1 MDVQIEDILGKTS
14 NASSIHPASDSNDE
28 RNGKLLRCKTKIV
41 CTLGPKSR
49 ELHVLEELLR
59 SGMSVARF
67 NFSHGSHE
75 YHQETLDV
83 LRQACANTQLMC
95 AVLLDTKGPEIR
107 TGMLE
112 DSKPVLLTA
121 GRLVTLTTDY
131 SALGNENTIAMSYKK
146 LAEDVVPGAQ
156 ILIGDGSIVLE
167 VLSCD
172 VANGTV
178 QAVCTNTAT
187 LGERKNVNLPGVIV
201 DLPTITEKDRI
212 DIVDW
217 GLTNKVDFIAASF
230 SRLSLSG
237 ATFGATGA
245 AGGAAG
251 AASGEEKVCNCVNV
265 FSWGSRRGR
274 MDGKGGGSCRA
285 DY

>member
-1 MDVQIEDILGKTS
+1 MEKERRKMNIQIEDILGQTS
-14 NASSIHPASDSNDE
+14 NASSIHPASSSNNNND
-28 RNGKLLRCKTKIV
+28 NLLRCKTKIV

-83 LRQACANTQLMC
+83 LRQACANTRLMC

-121 GRLVTLTTDY
+121 GRQVTLTTDY
-131 SALGNENTIAMSYKK
+131 SAFGNENMIALSYKK

-167 VLSCD
+167 VISCD
-172 VANGTV
+172 IANGTV
-178 QAVCTNTAT
+178 QAMCTNTAT
-187 LGERKNVNLPGVIV
+187 LGERKNVNLPGVV
-201 DLPTITEKDRI
+201 ADLPTITEKDRI
-212 DIVDW
+212 DIVEW
-217 GLTNKVDFIAASF
+217 GMKNKVDFIAASF
-230 SRLSLSG
+230 VR
-237 ATFGATGA
+237 
-245 AGGAAG
+245 
-251 AASGEEKVCNCVNV
+251 
-265 FSWGSRRGR
+265 
-274 MDGKGGGSCRA
+274 
-285 DY
+285 